1 PVCITN
7 THSVGIVHHAAVR
20 WIIET
25 YKEQWGEE
33 HLWAMPVVAETYD
46 GVLNDIN
53 GQHLTEHHALEALR
67 TAAPGPIMEGNV
79 GGGTGMICYEFKGG
93 TGSSSRQVAIDG
105 QNFTVAALVQ
115 ANHGRRPWFTVLGV
129 PVGQH
134 LTEHALMSSHELGS
148 LIVVLATDI
157 PMMPHQLTRLA
168 KRAAIGIGRGGT
180 PGGNNSGDIFLAFS
194 VANAMP
200 ISQINKAFLS
210 FDWVNDEQC
219 DPIYLAAV
227 ESVEE
232 AVVNALLAADDM
244 TTLRPA
250 GHVCRAIDHDRLVDL
265 LRQHGRC
272 T

>member
-1 PVCITN
+1 
-7 THSVGIVHHAAVR
+7 
-20 WIIET
+20 
-25 YKEQWGEE
+25 
-33 HLWAMPVVAETYD
+33 
-46 GVLNDIN
+46 
-53 GQHLTEHHALEALR
+53 
-67 TAAPGPIMEGNV
+67 
-79 GGGTGMICYEFKGG
+79 
-93 TGSSSRQVAIDG
+93 
-105 QNFTVAALVQ
+105 
-115 ANHGRRPWFTVLGV
+115 
-129 PVGQH
+129 
-134 LTEHALMSSHELGS
+134 
-148 LIVVLATDI
+148 
-157 PMMPHQLTRLA
+157 
-168 KRAAIGIGRGGT
+168 
-180 PGGNNSGDIFLAFS
+180 
-194 VANAMP
+194 MP